1 MRRTRKQKMV
11 RKGPMKAPE
20 TKVIKNK
27 IQVSLL
33 INDDFLESFEI
44 LVQKMRF

>member
-1 MRRTRKQKMV
+1 
-11 RKGPMKAPE
+11 MKAPE

-44 LVQKMRF
+44 LVQKMRL

>member
-1 MRRTRKQKMV
+1 
-11 RKGPMKAPE
+11 MKAPE

-27 IQVSLL
+27 IQVCLL

-44 LVQKMRF
+44 LVQKMRL

>member
-1 MRRTRKQKMV
+1 
-11 RKGPMKAPE
+11 MKAPE

-33 INDDFLESFEI
+33 FNDDFLESFEI
-44 LVQKMRF
+44 LVQKMRL

>member
-1 MRRTRKQKMV
+1 
-11 RKGPMKAPE
+11 MKAPE

-33 INDDFLESFEI
+33 INGDFFLESFEI
-44 LVQKMRF
+44 LVQKMRL

>member
-1 MRRTRKQKMV
+1 
-11 RKGPMKAPE
+11 MKAPE

-33 INDDFLESFEI
+33 INGDFFRKLWNISTENEVIKYSLKLSE
-44 LVQKMRF
+44 